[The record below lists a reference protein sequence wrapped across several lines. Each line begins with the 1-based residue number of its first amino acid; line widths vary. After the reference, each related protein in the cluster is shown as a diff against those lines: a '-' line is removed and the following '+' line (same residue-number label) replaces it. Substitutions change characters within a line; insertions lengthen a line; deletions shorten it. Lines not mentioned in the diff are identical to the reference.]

1 MKILT
6 ITAKSATFELDGNL
20 SPYFS
25 GNNFLTELNGNLSV
39 RRTETFFLF
48 SGFHP
53 IQIISLKLVGK
64 RLNSELTP

>member
-25 GNNFLTELNGNLSV
+25 GNNFLTELNG
-39 RRTETFFLF
+39 
-48 SGFHP
+48 
-53 IQIISLKLVGK
+53 KLVRQENRNVFSVFGLSPDTDYK
-64 RLNSELTP
+64 FKELTP